1 LAWAICLTLLALAPA
16 SLANDEC
23 GKVASVQ
30 NEVETRASAKG
41 SWAASTLGEILYSRD
56 RVRTGEASR
65 AAILYSDQTLHRI
78 NEKSEVEV
86 MPPEAGSPGMLRV
99 LSGKHYFSSR
109 KPKDYGRVET
119 PTVTAAIR
127 GTEFAVIVDPDGTTT
142 IVMIEGVVSASNSFG
157 SLEVVAGEAA
167 YVEPGKA
174 PVRQVVVRPRDAV
187 TWSLYYPPVLGGKDA
202 ERLESMGE
210 EGRRLA
216 HAAELLSA
224 GQVGQA
230 TPLIEQAM
238 ESTRGNPV
246 ALALAAVIAVVQD
259 RKTEALDLAQRAFNA
274 DDQSTAAA
282 LSLSLAAQASFD
294 IPRAREMAELAVRL
308 DPESSEAQA
317 RVAELRMAEGDTRGA
332 KRAAESAVRRDPD
345 SSRALAVLGFVELAE
360 LRTKRALATFE
371 SAVAADP
378 GFPLARLGLGIARL
392 RNDLSA
398 GREDIQTAVILDPDN
413 SLFRSYLSKAYYEE
427 RRQYEAS
434 KELAIA
440 KELDPSDPTPYLYD
454 AILKQTYNR
463 PVEALKDLQQSID
476 LNDNRAV
483 YRSRLL
489 LDEDLAVRS
498 ADLAGIYND
507 LGFDQLG
514 MVTARRTADSDQSNY
529 SSHLFLAGTYRGL
542 PGFAPAFLSETLQ
555 ARIYQPVNVN
565 AVRPDV
571 VNETVSFNEYTALF
585 NRPRVRGFAGVTY
598 GSTDTDLSDYFEPGQ
613 TCITPE
619 GEVGPCEE
627 ILEVDSSNPRGGDA
641 TFTFNRDR
649 VAGAVSYE
657 TFRTEGFR
665 VNNDIESDAL
675 RAFFAFAPTN
685 RDQIQLN
692 YISGSRDT
700 GDLPLRGFPGLI
712 GLERIKTD
720 LTNIG
725 VGYHRIISPAADLAI
740 SAIYSDTEQQFD
752 VPLFTS
758 TNAGTF
764 KGPQLEAQYVLR
776 KKRTTW
782 TAGAGHFDGEQT
794 NTTFVP
800 GIGETRASGDDTFSN
815 AYVYAKLRNLGPVE
829 ITAGAAYEDA
839 LVPVGLLPPRDST
852 ILPGDVLFEDSQVSP
867 KFGLSAQASSKTVVR
882 ATAYSRLAPA
892 IGRLQTLEPT
902 QVVGFNQ
909 FFDDPG
915 GTSSF
920 NYGVGLDQ
928 IFTKSFFA
936 GFSLLR
942 RDLEI
947 PEPTCATPDPVF
959 GCVFQ
964 PATDVVQRTSDD
976 WLGNIYLNGTA
987 GKRVALSLEYAYE
1000 ERDFDFT
1007 SISNNSLFEDYVET
1021 QRTRPEVRFFLPM
1034 GFFTRVRA
1042 TFYDQKVDQFDD
1054 LSSPDRSTIESDF
1067 WIGDLEIGY
1076 RLPKRWG
1083 TVSLTVLNFNDH
1095 AYEFYRSSLEEEI
1108 VPARTALFTV
1118 SFLSP

>member
-1 LAWAICLTLLALAPA
+1 VKIRAFLAWAVCLTLLATAPV
-16 SLANDEC
+16 SFANDEC

-30 NEVETRASAKG
+30 NEVETRSSTKG
-41 SWAASTLGEILYSRD
+41 DWAASTLGEILYSRD

-86 MPPEAGSPGMLRV
+86 MPPEAGTPGMLRV
-99 LSGKHYFSSR
+99 ISGKHYFSSR

-127 GTEFAVIVDPDGTTT
+127 GTEFVVIVAADGTTT
-142 IVMIEGVVSASNSFG
+142 IVMIEGVVNASNSFG

-259 RKTEALDLAQRAFNA
+259 RKTEAMDLAQRAFNA

-294 IPRAREMAELAVRL
+294 IPRAREMAEQAVRL

-360 LRTKRALATFE
+360 LRTKTALATFE
-371 SAVAADP
+371 RAVAADP

-427 RRQYEAS
+427 RREDEAA

-463 PVEALKDLQQSID
+463 PVEALKDLQTSID

-585 NRPRVRGFAGVTY
+585 NRPRVRGFAGLTY
-598 GSTDTDLSDYFEPGQ
+598 GRTDTDLSDYFEPGDPLQ
-613 TCITPE
+613 E
-619 GEVGPCEE
+619 FLE
-627 ILEVDSSNPRGGDA
+627 IDSSNPRGGDV

-649 VAGAVSYE
+649 VAGALSYK
-657 TFRTEGFR
+657 TFKTEGFR
-665 VNNDIESDAL
+665 ANNDVESDTV

-692 YISGSRDT
+692 YIGGSRET
-700 GDLPLRGFPGLI
+700 GDLPLREIPAAI
-712 GLERIKTD
+712 GLERVKTD

-725 VGYHRIISPAADLAI
+725 VGYHRIISPAADLAV
-740 SAIYSDTEQQFD
+740 SAIYSDTEQRLEI
-752 VPLFTS
+752 PLA
-758 TNAGTF
+758 NIGNVGEF
-764 KGPQLEAQYVLR
+764 KGPQVEAQYVLR
-776 KKRTTW
+776 KGRTTW
-782 TAGAGHFDGEQT
+782 TAGAGHFDGEQSV
-794 NTTFVP
+794 TTFIP
-800 GIGETRASGDDTFSN
+800 GVDPATTKGDDTFSN
-815 AYVYAKLRNLGPVE
+815 AYVYAKVGNLGPVE
-829 ITAGAAYEDA
+829 ITAGASYEDVLA
-839 LVPVGLLPPRDST
+839 PVGLLPPRDSF
-852 ILPGDVLFEDSQVSP
+852 ILVSDVAFEDSQVSP
-867 KFGLSAQASSKTVVR
+867 KFGLSAQATTKTVVR
-882 ATAYSRLAPA
+882 ATAYSRLTPA

-909 FFDDPG
+909 FYDDPG
-915 GTSSF
+915 GTSSV

-928 IFTKSFFA
+928 EITKSFFA
-936 GFSLLR
+936 GFSILR
-942 RDLEI
+942 RDLKI
-947 PEPTCATPDPVF
+947 PEAFCEMPVAFAGCAGQTP
-959 GCVFQ
+959 
-964 PATDVVQRTSDD
+964 TDVVERTSDD

-1007 SISNNSLFEDYVET
+1007 QVNNIFLFEDYIRT
-1021 QRTRPEVRFFLPM
+1021 QRLRPEVRFFLPM
-1034 GFFTRVRA
+1034 GFFTSVRA
-1042 TFYDQKVDQFDD
+1042 TFYDQKIDQFEYGD
-1054 LSSPDRSTIESDF
+1054 LDRSTVETDF